1 MCFALGAESKR
12 FSEIAHVQLFA
23 HRVKLVAM
31 AYFAMLMA
39 ISVQHGPRI
48 QTLSQSRQEKGALD
62 TLECAPM
69 QRDTR
74 P

>member
-48 QTLSQSRQEKGALD
+48 QTLS
-62 TLECAPM
+62 
-69 QRDTR
+69 
-74 P
+74 